1 MEVKNAFRISSRKV
15 FCIIKKKVKTMKKSI
30 GAKTMA
36 FPAPTWVVGTY
47 DMNEKPNA
55 MTVAWA
61 GICCSTPPCI
71 SISLRKATYSYA
83 GIVKNK
89 AFTVN
94 IPSEKYL
101 METDYFGII
110 SGRDENKFEL
120 TCLTPIKSA
129 LVPAPYIGEFPIIIE
144 CKLLHTIEI
153 GLHTLFV
160 GEIMDIKAEELILDE
175 NENPDIEKIRPIV
188 YGTGD
193 RSYYGIGHNLGKA
206 FSIGKGCLVKKNEQ
220 I

>member
-1 MEVKNAFRISSRKV
+1 MIE
-15 FCIIKKKVKTMKKSI
+15 KKIRTMKQSI
-30 GAKTMA
+30 GAKTLA
-36 FPAPTWVVGTY
+36 FPTPTWVVGTY
-47 DMNEKPNA
+47 DMNGKPNA

-61 GICCSTPPCI
+61 GICCSAPPCI

-83 GIVKNK
+83 GIVENR

-101 METDYFGII
+101 KEADYFGIA

-120 TCLTPIKSA
+120 TCLTPIKSEI
-129 LVPAPYIGEFPIIIE
+129 VPAPYVGEFPVVIE

-160 GEIMDIKAEELILDE
+160 GEIMDIKAEESVLDE
-175 NENPDIEKIRPIV
+175 NGNPDIEKIRPVV
-188 YGTGD
+188 YGTGN
-193 RSYYGIGHNLGKA
+193 RSYYGIGCILGKA
-206 FSIGKGCLVKKNEQ
+206 FSIGKEY
-220 I
+220 

>member
-1 MEVKNAFRISSRKV
+1 
-15 FCIIKKKVKTMKKSI
+15 MKQSI
-30 GAKTMA
+30 GAKTLA
-36 FPAPTWVVGTY
+36 FPTPTWVVGTY
-47 DMNEKPNA
+47 DMNGKPNA

-83 GIVKNK
+83 GIVGNK

-101 METDYFGII
+101 KEADFFGIA

-120 TCLTPIKSA
+120 TCLTPIKSE
-129 LVPAPYIGEFPIIIE
+129 LVPAPYVGEFPVVIE

-160 GEIMDIKAEELILDE
+160 GEIMDIKAEESILDE
-175 NENPDIEKIRPIV
+175 NRNPDIEKIRPVV
-188 YGTGD
+188 YGTGN
-193 RSYYGIGHNLGKA
+193 RSYYSIGCNLGKA
-206 FSIGKGCLVKKNEQ
+206 FSIGKECLIKKNNK